1 MEINS
6 FKISLLTLGEKLIW
20 VWTIKMKDCM
30 VHVNIFVKT
39 ETALHWCFNVHV
51 HINSTFKYLRIYILV
66 LKGMIVYV
74 HIQTCIK
81 SFALQPF
88 SKNGSSSN
96 REKI

>member
-30 VHVNIFVKT
+30 VNIFVKTET

-51 HINSTFKYLRIYILV
+51 HINSTYKY
-66 LKGMIVYV
+66 
-74 HIQTCIK
+74 
-81 SFALQPF
+81 
-88 SKNGSSSN
+88 
-96 REKI
+96 